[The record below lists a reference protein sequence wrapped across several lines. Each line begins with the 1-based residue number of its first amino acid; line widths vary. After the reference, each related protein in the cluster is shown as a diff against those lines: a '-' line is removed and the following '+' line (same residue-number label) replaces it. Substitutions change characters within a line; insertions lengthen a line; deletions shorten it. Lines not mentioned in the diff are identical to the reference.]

1 MARCSCILILLLVSS
16 LSFGQDLSKT
26 KTARGITIKIDTI
39 SKKNIVKQSVYKFQ
53 KDTLYFRDEEIKMKQ
68 LDSII
73 NKKKIKDV
81 KKS

>member
-1 MARCSCILILLLVSS
+1 
-16 LSFGQDLSKT
+16 LSKT
-26 KTARGITIKIDTI
+26 KTARGITIKVDTI

>member
-1 MARCSCILILLLVSS
+1 LTLLLASNI
-16 LSFGQDLSKT
+16 SFGQDLSKT

>member
-1 MARCSCILILLLVSS
+1 
-16 LSFGQDLSKT
+16 LSKT